1 MPRIR
6 DAPARAAVQRI
17 FPVRATNA
25 ESSKVH
31 YKPDWP
37 QASWWGTVYV
47 VGSDIGGVL
56 NVSCMYIWKAVLGK
70 PARDAAAQSG
80 YRFSGPQA
88 LNMYDTDLL
97 ISTNTNYW
105 VDDVLHI

>member
-1 MPRIR
+1 
-6 DAPARAAVQRI
+6 
-17 FPVRATNA
+17 
-25 ESSKVH
+25 
-31 YKPDWP
+31 
-37 QASWWGTVYV
+37 
-47 VGSDIGGVL
+47 
-56 NVSCMYIWKAVLGK
+56 MYIWKAVLGK